1 MNENNNIIQK
11 RSEKAKKENRKETI
25 NTIISLGLEGF
36 KVFMSCLL
44 LLFVS
49 QKCGNH
55 ECSINEKIFED
66 FIYSKI
72 VLFLNFITLVI
83 FISVYS
89 IVFYRERF
97 IIKHFNDNNKYADD
111 RIKHIIHFEPI
122 IKQNLTLWNK
132 RFYYG
137 TITAIGFGIINFIIS
152 GQFIYAYHYNG
163 AKSMTTIVTNILLV
177 SNSLSSNL
185 RISKKS
191 FKNCLALSSTRLEPI
206 SYNEFD
212 KFITRN
218 NKDLQDFINKHKKD
232 GIKDEINDEINHQI
246 KQNNDTINS
255 ININNGDV
263 NNIIVNTDSTIDDKK
278 IDLII

>member
-1 MNENNNIIQK
+1 MNENNNVIQK

-89 IVFYRERF
+89 IEFYRERF

-111 RIKHIIHFEPI
+111 RIKHIIHFEPN

-218 NKDLQDFINKHKKD
+218 NTNLQNFLL
-232 GIKDEINDEINHQI
+232 
-246 KQNNDTINS
+246 
-255 ININNGDV
+255 NNGKNEIKEDIEEQIIEDSK
-263 NNIIVNTDSTIDDKK
+263 NNEDNTDKK
-278 IDLII
+278 NIELRI

>member
-1 MNENNNIIQK
+1 M
-11 RSEKAKKENRKETI
+11 A
-25 NTIISLGLEGF
+25 
-36 KVFMSCLL
+36 CLL

-55 ECSINEKIFED
+55 ECSIDEKIFED

-72 VLFLNFITLVI
+72 VLFLNFFTLLI
-83 FISVYS
+83 FITVYS
-89 IVFYRERF
+89 IEFYRERF
-97 IIKHFNDNNKYADD
+97 IIKHFNDNNKYADN
-111 RIKHIIHFEPI
+111 RIKNIIHFEPG
-122 IKQNLTLWNK
+122 IKKNLTLWNK

-137 TITAIGFGIINFIIS
+137 TITALGFGFINFIVS

-191 FKNCLALSSTRLEPI
+191 FQNCLALSSTRLEPI

-232 GIKDEINDEINHQI
+232 EIKEEINDQINDKI
-246 KQNNDTINS
+246 KENNDTINS
-255 ININNGDV
+255 IDV
-263 NNIIVNTDSTIDDKK
+263 NNIDVNNIDVNNVDINNIDVNNVDVKNDSIINDQKK
-278 IDLII
+278 I